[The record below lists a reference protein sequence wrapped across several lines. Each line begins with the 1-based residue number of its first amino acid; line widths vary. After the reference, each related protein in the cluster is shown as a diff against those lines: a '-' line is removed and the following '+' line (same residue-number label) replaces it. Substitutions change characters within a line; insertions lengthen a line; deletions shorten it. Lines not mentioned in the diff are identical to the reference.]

1 MYVQIA
7 KSQNSENYR
16 LMRDIM
22 KKLIKI
28 DNEGYEF
35 EELIVGEIDR
45 GSMTQLYVDGIYI
58 TEYISFFFEYMAD
71 NLSIENDLGK
81 DIDR

>member
-1 MYVQIA
+1 MQIA

-16 LMRDIM
+16 LIRDIM

-45 GSMTQLYVDGIYI
+45 GSMTQLFDEKIYI
-58 TEYISFFFEYMAD
+58 AEYLSFFF
-71 NLSIENDLGK
+71 
-81 DIDR
+81 

>member
-1 MYVQIA
+1 MQIA

-16 LMRDIM
+16 LIRDIM

-45 GSMTQLYVDGIYI
+45 GYMKQLFDEKIYI
-58 TEYISFFFEYMAD
+58 AEYLSFFF
-71 NLSIENDLGK
+71 
-81 DIDR
+81 